1 MAQVYPFP
9 AFRYNAGKVSY
20 DRVLT
25 QPYDKIS
32 PAMQEKYY
40 AADPHNLI
48 AIEKGLTFP
57 DDTPAGV
64 SGEKNVYT
72 RAADALQSWIREQ
85 IVVQDTRPCFYS
97 YTQEYTV
104 PGTNERL
111 TRRGFIGAG
120 KLEEYSAGV
129 VFRHEHTLSGPKADR
144 LELLRHTQTHTG
156 QLFFLYSDP
165 ARVIDKILQQA
176 ESEAAPA
183 TELTDEYNV
192 IHRLWVVWQPERI
205 AAIHK
210 AMADQKLVI
219 ADGHHRYETALNYRD
234 ERRKESAREQGLPDR
249 AEAQD
254 ATASSPSLATT
265 ASSPSLAAT
274 AASPSFSAAAS
285 AAAAQIA
292 GVAAEHI
299 EGASASVATATA
311 ASLATGAIGTTGS
324 AQSNDSAASI
334 AAASYEAAPFECAM
348 MTFVNTRSEG
358 LTILPTHRVVAN
370 IPDFSWATVR
380 RYLEPWFAAE
390 VFTFSSDVEKSAM
403 RDKFLRR
410 LVEAR
415 VSRAIGV
422 YPTPEAGAKGGA
434 KGGAFYVLTLRPGAN
449 LAQLLPNVSPLQRE
463 LDVVLLHD
471 GILEPALGVTLA
483 AATAEKNLTYEREA
497 SAALDAVDRRAA
509 QVAFLLNAC
518 SVDQTWNIATS
529 GEVMPQKSTDFFPK
543 LMSGITMYRV

>member
-9 AFRYNAGKVSY
+9 AYRYNASKVAY

-32 PAMQEKYY
+32 PAMQDKYY

-48 AIEKGLTFP
+48 AIEKGRVLP
-57 DDTPAGV
+57 GDTSTGSQGAGA
-64 SGEKNVYT
+64 SDGKNEKNVYT
-72 RAADALQSWIREQ
+72 RAAAALKDWIREQ
-85 IVVQDTRPCFYS
+85 IVVPDSRPCFYS

-104 PGTNERL
+104 PGTQQRL

-156 QLFFLYSDP
+156 QLFLLYSDP

-176 ESEAAPA
+176 ESESAPA

-205 AAIHK
+205 DAIHR

-219 ADGHHRYETALNYRD
+219 ADGHHRYETALNYRN
-234 ERRKESAREQGLPDR
+234 ERRKESARMENLPDR
-249 AEAQD
+249 PEAHD
-254 ATASSPSLATT
+254 AT

-274 AASPSFSAAAS
+274 ASSPSPAAS
-285 AAAAQIA
+285 
-292 GVAAEHI
+292 VPTEHI

-311 ASLATGAIGTTGS
+311 ASLATGAAPENANT
-324 AQSNDSAASI
+324 ASI
-334 AAASYEAAPFECAM
+334 ESAPFERAM

-358 LTILPTHRVVAN
+358 LTILPTHRIVAN

-390 VFTFSSDVEKSAM
+390 TFSFSNDAEKSAA
-403 RDKFLRR
+403 REKFLHR

-415 VSRAIGV
+415 ASRAIGV
-422 YPTPEAGAKGGA
+422 YPTPAAEKPGAGAY
-434 KGGAFYVLTLRPGAN
+434 YVLTLRPGAN
-449 LAQLLPNVSPLQRE
+449 LAELLPNVSPLQRE

-497 SAALDAVDRRAA
+497 STALDAVDRRAA

-518 SVDQTWNIATS
+518 SVDQTWNIATA

>member
-32 PAMQEKYY
+32 PAMQDKYY

-48 AIEKGLTFP
+48 TIEKGRILP
-57 DDTPAGV
+57 GDTPAGV
-64 SGEKNVYT
+64 ENEKNVYT
-72 RAADALQSWIREQ
+72 RAAAALENWIREQ
-85 IVVQDTRPCFYS
+85 VVVPDTRPCFYS

-104 PGTNERL
+104 PGSQQRL

-156 QLFFLYSDP
+156 QLFLLYSDP
-165 ARVIDKILQQA
+165 AGVVDKILQQA
-176 ESEAAPA
+176 ESESAPA

-210 AMADQKLVI
+210 AMSDQKLVI
-219 ADGHHRYETALNYRD
+219 ADGHHRYETALNYRN
-234 ERRKESAREQGLPDR
+234 ERRKENARTENLPDR
-249 AEAQD
+249 AEAND
-254 ATASSPSLATT
+254 TT
-265 ASSPSLAAT
+265 ASNPSLSAT
-274 AASPSFSAAAS
+274 AGAAS
-285 AAAAQIA
+285 
-292 GVAAEHI
+292 VTEHI
-299 EGASASVATATA
+299 EGAAASVATATA
-311 ASLATGAIGTTGS
+311 ASLATGSS
-324 AQSNDSAASI
+324 AAPSNDPALSLEATP
-334 AAASYEAAPFECAM
+334 YEAAM

-390 VFTFSSDVEKSAM
+390 VFTFSNDVEKSAM
-403 RDKFLRR
+403 REKFLKR

-415 VSRAIGV
+415 ASRAIGV
-422 YPTPEAGAKGGA
+422 YPAPEQGKGGA
-434 KGGAFYVLTLRPGAN
+434 YYVLTLRPGAN